1 MPAGHDGRATL
12 AEKLP
17 ISRSVEPTAAVRAR
31 SNRASLSDPSAQARM
46 ILEGRANLRDLAD
59 RVLLDSLR
67 GLPSKP
73 RPRYAFS
80 ALAALAS
87 LALHALLVTSFLW
100 GDGSTETH
108 PHDAGVLGVATPK
121 AADDGGM
128 QVILLDDPAAMS
140 TKPLADATIPYTP
153 DPISIPVVLQIPDV
167 DVEVTDPGED
177 VDRSTTSSAAS
188 APDGALRSAM
198 YGRYLG
204 QIDARI
210 ERAWLR
216 PRSEIGAPV
225 FRCFVRIDQDAHG
238 NVLGVTLEQC
248 NGTDRWQHSLV
259 SAIDSASPLSA
270 PPDPTVFTHILHLN
284 FQAQPYGPGAHQD
297 EYEPE
302 WLTARDTS
310 ISNSQTTLRTLDAF
324 GRALRNPPND
334 GVISLTLTGSRN
346 PGPPSDSLPVPAAGS
361 SSTPLPPDRSP
372 SRD

>member
-1 MPAGHDGRATL
+1 MPAGQDGRATL

-17 ISRSVEPTAAVRAR
+17 ISRSAEPTAAVRAR
-31 SNRASLSDPSAQARM
+31 SNRASPSDPSAQAQT

-59 RVLLDSLR
+59 RVLLNSLR

-73 RPRYAFS
+73 RPRYALS
-80 ALAALAS
+80 VLAALAS

-100 GDGSTETH
+100 GNGSTEKR
-108 PHDAGVLGVATPK
+108 PHDPDALSVATSE
-121 AADDGGM
+121 AANDGAM
-128 QVILLDDPAAMS
+128 QVIRLDAPAAM
-140 TKPLADATIPYTP
+140 TANPLADATIPYTP
-153 DPISIPVVLQIPDV
+153 DPILIPVVLEIPHL
-167 DVEVTDPGED
+167 DVEVTDPDED

-188 APDGALRSAM
+188 APDEALRSAM

-225 FRCFVRIDQDAHG
+225 FRCLVRIDQDAHG
-238 NVLGVTLEQC
+238 NVLRVTLEQC

-270 PPDPTVFTHILHLN
+270 PPDRTVFTHILRLN
-284 FQAQPYGPGAHQD
+284 FQALPYGPGVHQD

-310 ISNSQTTLRTLDAF
+310 ISNSQTTLRALDAF

-346 PGPPSDSLPVPAAGS
+346 PRPPSDSLPVPAAGS